1 VDGQRA
7 SALRFEDPRV
17 HMVLTCLLVF
27 RFLAHGF
34 ANKDLRALLA
44 PLLGIDPALMTQGRM
59 TYQLRRLRLHGLI
72 ERIPHTHRYRVTEFG
87 FRTALVFSRTY
98 ARILRPTL
106 AHACANAPPVH
117 SRLRKQFDRLEALI
131 DQSVEWARVA

>member
-1 VDGQRA
+1 
-7 SALRFEDPRV
+7 
-17 HMVLTCLLVF
+17 MMF

-72 ERIPHTHRYRVTEFG
+72 ERIAHTHRYRVTEFG
-87 FRTALVFSRTY
+87 FRTALVFTRTY
-98 ARILRPTL
+98 VRVLRPIL
-106 AHACANAPPVH
+106 ADVWANAPPIH
-117 SRLRKQFDRLEALI
+117 SRLRNQFDRLEALI
-131 DQSVEWARVA
+131 DQSVDRAKVA